1 MTNNCSETTV
11 METVVLASLF
21 LTLGRYLLTR
31 WVEKYQAKRDSII
44 HLPQVA
50 QKVYKS
56 IANYYEI

>member
-1 MTNNCSETTV
+1 

-44 HLPQVA
+44 HLPQVV

>member
-21 LTLGRYLLTR
+21 LTLGR